1 MKSNIRVDKFAITG
15 GPNQFGSVIPAIDY
29 RIPAKNIWILGSNPQ
44 TVDCGKNV
52 LERGLCH

>member
-1 MKSNIRVDKFAITG
+1 VTPDIRVDKFAITG
-15 GPNQFGSVIPAIDY
+15 GPDQFDFIIQGPNY
-29 RIPAKNIWILGSNPQ
+29 RIRTKNLWILGSNPQ